1 MGLPPKA
8 IFALNSI
15 KSILISKIDTNTPQS
30 GESQNVIITVC
41 KNYTTDSNGLNSGER
56 RAKPVK
62 STVRMRHAKSGGAF
76 QTMCRRKDWAS
87 PVF

>member
-15 KSILISKIDTNTPQS
+15 KSSLIQQLASTSTQKEVPQT
-30 GESQNVIITVC
+30 VIVTVLEPP
-41 KNYTTDSNGLNSGER
+41 KRQKE
-56 RAKPVK
+56 VK

-76 QTMCRRKDWAS
+76 QEMCRRKDWAS

>member
-15 KSILISKIDTNTPQS
+15 KSSLIHQLASTSTQIEAPQS
-30 GESQNVIITVC
+30 VIITLSEPP
-41 KNYTTDSNGLNSGER
+41 KRQKE
-56 RAKPVK
+56 VK